1 MPRPHGRGRQGEE
14 RCKHEKKKQIEAKV
28 LQEKQLLLDKQQML
42 EVLKQKK
49 LLNAYMNHMLV
60 NQQSWLREKEDLY
73 AQLAAAKQEKNE
85 LTDEEP
91 MIAKMG
97 DTSYVD
103 ENGTYTLLYNSTIGG
118 CFLLYREA
126 IEDEIDWHND
136 HAK

>member
-1 MPRPHGRGRQGEE
+1 MWSEKIGLM
-14 RCKHEKKKQIEAKV
+14 KKKLYSTVRFVQSVDEDYNRFEAV
-28 LQEKQLLLDKQQML
+28 FCG
-42 EVLKQKK
+42 
-49 LLNAYMNHMLV
+49 
-60 NQQSWLREKEDLY
+60 LRDGYCEGNSQPVIDYLSNWDD
-73 AQLAAAKQEKNE
+73 EKNE